1 MPTSSRML
9 REMEAD
15 DLLWQSRK
23 RSAKRRRKYISKYK
37 KVNTSA
43 TKGSLFSFSFQCI
56 FRRQNEEACLHKG
69 FVKGQKKCTTC
80 FTETKNRESCVKLSN
95 RFFCLCC
102 FKKNLVFKVQHSKW
116 SKFFNSF
123 FYSDKHAICC
133 AWKVIFPPFP
143 VKAKIMR
150 RFELQ
155 L

>member
-1 MPTSSRML
+1 MTCANQPVMPTSSRML

-69 FVKGQKKCTTC
+69 FVKGQEKHTTC
-80 FTETKNRESCVKLSN
+80 FTETKNSESFVKLSN
-95 RFFCLCC
+95 RFFFVSVVLR
-102 FKKNLVFKVQHSKW
+102 
-116 SKFFNSF
+116 KFGFQGSALEMKQTF
-123 FYSDKHAICC
+123 EE
-133 AWKVIFPPFP
+133 IFLNIF
-143 VKAKIMR
+143 
-150 RFELQ
+150 L
-155 L
+155 